1 MAQTNE
7 MRFGGSQLDTERMF
21 KSNEG
26 LASKEAVL
34 YKVNSNDL
42 YAMFRPMDLASLLL
56 RTQKEVGSDRRRSLP
71 PRVNLSWA
79 PPVVRS

>member
-7 MRFGGSQLDTERMF
+7 MRFSGSQLDTERMF

-42 YAMFRPMDLASLLL
+42 YAMVSADGFSQPSTENTEGGGQRPPPLAASS
-56 RTQKEVGSDRRRSLP
+56 R
-71 PRVNLSWA
+71 
-79 PPVVRS
+79 